1 MNVQNPAVNTAA
13 ITTKP
18 AHIHAPAES
27 VEQFRTLLTSMTNSL
42 QNSSPVLSQ
51 QQKPE
56 ALPQGNLLE
65 DTSNRL
71 HKADIALEELSWEIR
86 KAGQQLGKAMPMSGL
101 LPGQIMHMKYAS
113 TAYFTNLM
121 RTESGFSSL
130 SEEVQAIT
138 KKRG

>member
-1 MNVQNPAVNTAA
+1 MNVQNPAASAAA
-13 ITTKP
+13 IAPKP

-27 VEQFRTLLTSMTNSL
+27 VEQFRTLLTGMTHSLENS
-42 QNSSPVLSQ
+42 NPVLNSN
-51 QQKPE
+51 QKPG
-56 ALPQGNLLE
+56 AQAQGDLLE
-65 DTSNRL
+65 DTGNRL
-71 HKADIALEELSWEIR
+71 HKAEIALEELNWEIR
-86 KAGQQLGKAMPMSGL
+86 KAGQALGKAMPMSGQ
-101 LPGQIMHMKYAS
+101 LPGQITYMKYAT